1 MDDRYLMGANGGSM
15 DRKWLRE
22 IHALEL
28 IIVAPWP
35 LDAQF
40 VSKYVF
46 PNGLTHSPFG
56 IVFHKTFVFVK
67 IEFLSNHKLI

>member
-1 MDDRYLMGANGGSM
+1 M
-15 DRKWLRE
+15 DRKWQRE

-40 VSKYVF
+40 VSKCKDVQ
-46 PNGLTHSPFG
+46 
-56 IVFHKTFVFVK
+56 K
-67 IEFLSNHKLI
+67 IEPY